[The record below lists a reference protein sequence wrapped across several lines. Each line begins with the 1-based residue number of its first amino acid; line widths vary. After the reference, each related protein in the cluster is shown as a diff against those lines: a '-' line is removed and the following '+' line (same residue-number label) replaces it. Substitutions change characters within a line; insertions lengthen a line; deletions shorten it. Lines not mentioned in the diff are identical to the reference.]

1 MEIEKRRNLLPK
13 FPGGAMPGGGIPL
26 GGNGGAPGG
35 IMGGKPGPGGKGG
48 RAT

>member
-1 MEIEKRRNLLPK
+1 
-13 FPGGAMPGGGIPL
+13 MPGGGIPL

-35 IMGGKPGPGGKGG
+35 IMGGAPGPGGNGG